1 MVYSGYPNSQQ
12 PNFPLFPTYNLN
24 GLLTSPST
32 CSINGLLTS
41 PSTYNLNGLLT
52 FNLQNSLSRA
62 IAKTHNH
69 PTTEQD

>member
-12 PNFPLFPTYNLN
+12 PNFPLFP
-24 GLLTSPST
+24 
-32 CSINGLLTS
+32 
-41 PSTYNLNGLLT
+41 TYNLNGLLT